1 MQSPSA
7 HQWNNPRNFEEE
19 QFIQNARAYAE
30 MRSVPLPQPNEDF
43 EPYLSQYSEYDSVL
57 SESMSSDVQELGI
70 SSNPYDSYDG
80 NSSNAPQMTITPA
93 TLAKYSKIMN
103 MNASQPNPNDPNL
116 LSPSKAMEQQQQNYQ
131 SPMTPETS
139 PMKKHPYPSND
150 LFFTN
155 PSQQQ
160 PSTPSASNNNINNAP
175 PITPPSTRHK
185 GTHNNVPRLSYPNTH
200 GESES
205 DIVSSPE
212 PGFSPMERSPDPS
225 NSYNNNGYYG
235 PPPPDPNIQTSM
247 DVYSSLNMAQ
257 IDQDNA
263 SIAWQPVI
271 TAPKNDKSQEIIKS
285 QQASNKSN
293 RKSCLPPG
301 KVDSYMAG
309 PNYDGMF
316 ECLYPNCNK
325 LFRRRYN
332 VRSHIQT
339 HLCDRPYSCDSCGAS
354 FVRPHDLRRHEKCH
368 QDDRPFT
375 CPCGKSF
382 TRHDALQRHRIR
394 MICSGGIE
402 IPGRPKRIPAKR
414 GRPRKNPLPNSGN
427 NHSTTS
433 ESESDNKSPVSSP
446 EQYQE
451 YYYTSSQQPTSNYNN
466 NLGIDPMSGIPM
478 NMNMNMNMVK
488 QEFSWR

>member
-1 MQSPSA
+1 MQSPSSA
-7 HQWNNPRNFEEE
+7 HNNPNWSNTRNFEE

-30 MRSVPLPQPNEDF
+30 MRSVPIPHPQEDF
-43 EPYLSQYSEYDSVL
+43 GPYLSQYSEYDSVL
-57 SESMSSDVQELGI
+57 SESIANNVQDLEIAPG
-70 SSNPYDSYDG
+70 YDDGTYDQ
-80 NSSNAPQMTITPA
+80 STPSMTITPA

-103 MNASQPNPNDPNL
+103 MNASQSNPNDPNL
-116 LSPSKAMEQQQQNYQ
+116 LSPAKALEHHQQQQ
-131 SPMTPETS
+131 PLTPDNS

-155 PSQQQ
+155 P
-160 PSTPSASNNNINNAP
+160 PSTPTSNNHSSLATYAP
-175 PITPPSTRHK
+175 VTPPSTRHK
-185 GTHNNVPRLSYPNTH
+185 GHQLDNNSVPRLHFPH

-205 DIVSSPE
+205 DAISSPE
-212 PGFSPMERSPDPS
+212 PGFSPMDRSPEPGH
-225 NSYNNNGYYG
+225 YTGG
-235 PPPPDPNIQTSM
+235 PPAPDPNIRTSM

-257 IDQDNA
+257 VDQGTA
-263 SIAWQPVI
+263 GIAWQPII
-271 TAPKNDKSQEIIKS
+271 TAPRNEQSQEIIKS
-285 QQASNKSN
+285 QQASNKTN

-309 PNYDGMF
+309 PNYEGLF

-339 HLCDRPYSCDSCGAS
+339 HLCDRPYSCDVCGSS

-414 GRPRKNPLPNSGN
+414 GRPRKNPLPASTT
-427 NHSTTS
+427 NHCTTS

-446 EQYQE
+446 EQSQD
-451 YYYTSSQQPTSNYNN
+451 YYTTNPS
-466 NLGIDPMSGIPM
+466 IDPSSYGMDAGMDLNIPPM
-478 NMNMNMNMVK
+478 NMNVVK
-488 QEFSWR
+488 QEELSWR